1 LQCVDPIISL
11 DALPLPIAGEI
22 VLHIANTSMNYTKQV
37 SLKASNVVISGM
49 NEKCLLFGGSSL
61 VSRVD

>member
-22 VLHIANTSMNYTKQV
+22 VLHIANTLMYTKQV